1 MEWIETYK
9 KEVFDGT
16 KTTDWFEY
24 ALVWKGFILIKMTV
38 NNGKIYVFNE
48 SIKKYNDNQFSFM
61 RMFLGR
67 EDIETVKEEIINL
80 FK

>member
-9 KEVFDGT
+9 KEVFDGS
-16 KTTDWFEY
+16 KTTNWIEY
-24 ALVWKGFILIKMTV
+24 ALVWKGFILVKMTV
-38 NNGKIYVFNE
+38 NDGKIYVFTE

-61 RMFLGR
+61 RIFLGR
-67 EDIETVKEEIINL
+67 DDIDNVKEEIINI